1 MRYEITNTAQGVT
14 LTPGDHTLI
23 DDDLSRQLDPLL
35 GAFSADSVYLRVL
48 INDESGRPFTDVT
61 LRLALPG
68 QLLRAHESG
77 PAFRPAFQQALRE
90 LRRQVRDHKE
100 RSGADHSGKNRPVPP
115 HRS

>member
-14 LTPGDHTLI
+14 LTPDDHALI
-23 DDDLSRQLDPLL
+23 GNDLSRHLDPLL
-35 GAFSADSVYLRVL
+35 GGFSEDSVYLRVL
-48 INDESGRPFTDVT
+48 SNDESGRPFTNVT
-61 LRLALPG
+61 LRLALPD
-68 QLLRAHESG
+68 QLLRAHEAG

-100 RSGADHSGKNRPVPP
+100 RSGAAHSGKNRVTPP

>member
-14 LTPGDHTLI
+14 LTPDDHALI
-23 DDDLSRQLDPLL
+23 DDDLGRHLDPLL
-35 GAFSADSVYLRVL
+35 EAFSEDSVYLRVL
-48 INDESGRPFTDVT
+48 VNDESGRPFTDVT
-61 LRLALPG
+61 LRLALPD

-90 LRRQVRDHKE
+90 LRRQVRDYKD
-100 RSGADHSGKNRPVPP
+100 RNGADHSRKHRAAPP